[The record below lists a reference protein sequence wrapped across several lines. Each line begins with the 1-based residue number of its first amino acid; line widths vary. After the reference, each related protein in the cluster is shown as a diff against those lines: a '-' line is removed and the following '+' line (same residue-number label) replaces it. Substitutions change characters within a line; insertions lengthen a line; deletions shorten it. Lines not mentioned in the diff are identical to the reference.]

1 MTSNTPNGPNSP
13 AGKTI
18 TAPNGEQ
25 FFIYG
30 KNRIRITEHFA
41 SNGKQ
46 VDAILEEL
54 ILSKSKDFI
63 SKNA

>member
-1 MTSNTPNGPNSP
+1 MHTKQGE
-13 AGKTI
+13 TI
-18 TAPNGEQ
+18 TTPDGQQYVHIGNT
-25 FFIYG
+25 
-30 KNRIRITEHFA
+30 RIKITEHFA

>member
-1 MTSNTPNGPNSP
+1 MLFRSTMHTKQGEIITTPDGQQYFQIGNT
-13 AGKTI
+13 
-18 TAPNGEQ
+18 
-25 FFIYG
+25 
-30 KNRIRITEHFA
+30 RIKITEHFA

>member
-1 MTSNTPNGPNSP
+1 M
-13 AGKTI
+13 
-18 TAPNGEQ
+18 TAPDGQQYFQIGNTW
-25 FFIYG
+25 I
-30 KNRIRITEHFA
+30 KITEHFA

>member
-1 MTSNTPNGPNSP
+1 MHTKQGEIITTPDGQQYFQIGNT
-13 AGKTI
+13 
-18 TAPNGEQ
+18 
-25 FFIYG
+25 
-30 KNRIRITEHFA
+30 R
-41 SNGKQ
+41 

>member
-1 MTSNTPNGPNSP
+1 MHTKQGE
-13 AGKTI
+13 TI
-18 TAPNGEQ
+18 TAPDGQQYFQSGNTW
-25 FFIYG
+25 I
-30 KNRIRITEHFA
+30 KITEHFA
-41 SNGKQ
+41 PNGKQ